1 MKPSNYK
8 YLVALLMISLAA
20 SNAWADRIL
29 IVDTNQTVTLS
40 NALDCYS
47 TPEIRIDTSRP
58 EIFGPEMTQLQAVTD
73 TVRAMLSYE
82 CPGLSQFDV
91 TGSVRGLG
99 GIVYRGELLIQNDWL
114 VQSLSLASTDSAY
127 SGGQYLRQIEPK
139 KTTRPNSRLRHETLS
154 ITDLE
159 LGMGIEEVS
168 KIVSDTFNIEPQYN
182 ATSGLMTMQAG
193 GCPANFSPDRDV
205 ATVGAEWKCLKAWFS
220 DKRVPGLDRLEL
232 IQVVDA
238 DTTGVKQRLF
248 EKYGYPDE
256 SEIIPLESKSYFS
269 WFLNNDTSAG
279 DQLIQLDAVL
289 SETGTNQV
297 VTSLVLSKPQGAE
310 DQLVSFSDVNLQL

>member
-1 MKPSNYK
+1 MKTSNYK
-8 YLVALLMISLAA
+8 YLAALLMVSLAA

-58 EIFGPEMTQLQAVTD
+58 EVYGHEMMQLQAVTD

-82 CPGLSQFDV
+82 CPGLSQINV
-91 TGSVRGLG
+91 TGSVRGLE
-99 GIVYRGELLIQNDWL
+99 GIVYRGELRAHNDWL
-114 VQSLSLASTDSAY
+114 VQSLSLASADSAY
-127 SGGQYLRQIEPK
+127 SGGQTLRQVEPR
-139 KTTRPNSRLRHETLS
+139 KTTPPNSRLRHGTLS

-168 KIVSDTFNIEPQYN
+168 NIIADTFHIEPQYD

-193 GCPANFSPDRDV
+193 GCPENFNPGRDTGS
-205 ATVGAEWKCLKAWFS
+205 ARTEWKCLKAWFS

-238 DTTGVKQRLF
+238 DATGVKQRLF

-256 SEIIPLESKSYFS
+256 SEITALESKSYFS
-269 WFLNNDTSAG
+269 WFLNNDSDTG
-279 DQLIQLDAVL
+279 DQMIQLDAVL
-289 SETGTNQV
+289 SETGTDQV
-297 VTSLVLSKPQGAE
+297 ITSLVLSKPQETE